1 MILTDHVIFVPNP
14 IWRFFLRVTI
24 SKYVHVHSICVLVAS
39 IWKEE
44 DCLHRFWISW
54 LQVSILCRDGESKR
68 RLSRWPV
75 SELSLDSLAIVAR
88 LTYNRLTSDWQH
100 SAIRRQPVDLDITGR
115 PGHTGRLGHYRSTW
129 TLPVDPPNIDSSVTF
144 SRCSGKVHVNDCC
157 IRVAIFGSDD
167 FFKNTPW
174 LSNGKKHMTCIRYT
188 HSLSDASY

>member
-24 SKYVHVHSICVLVAS
+24 SKYVHVHSICVLVVS

-54 LQVSILCRDGESKR
+54 LRVSILCRDGESKR
-68 RLSRWPV
+68 RLSRWSV

-115 PGHTGRLGHYRSTW
+115 PGHTGRLGHYRSTLRTSTVVLHFLDVLAKYMLMTVASGLRFLVAMIFLK
-129 TLPVDPPNIDSSVTF
+129 TLLD
-144 SRCSGKVHVNDCC
+144 
-157 IRVAIFGSDD
+157 
-167 FFKNTPW
+167 
-174 LSNGKKHMTCIRYT
+174 
-188 HSLSDASY
+188 

>member
-68 RLSRWPV
+68 RLSRWSV
-75 SELSLDSLAIVAR
+75 SELSLDILAIVAR

-115 PGHTGRLGHYRSTW
+115 PGHYRSTLRTSTVVLHFLDVLAKYMLMTVASGLRFLVTMIFLK
-129 TLPVDPPNIDSSVTF
+129 TLLD
-144 SRCSGKVHVNDCC
+144 
-157 IRVAIFGSDD
+157 
-167 FFKNTPW
+167 
-174 LSNGKKHMTCIRYT
+174 
-188 HSLSDASY
+188 

>member
-24 SKYVHVHSICVLVAS
+24 SKYVHLHSICVLVAS

-68 RLSRWPV
+68 RLSRWSV

-100 SAIRRQPVDLDITGR
+100 SVIRRQPVDLDITVDLYI
-115 PGHTGRLGHYRSTW
+115 TGRLGYYRSTW
-129 TLPVDPPNIDSSVTF
+129 TLPVDLDIIGRLGHYRSTPRTSTVMLHFLDVLAKYMLMTVA
-144 SRCSGKVHVNDCC
+144 SGL
-157 IRVAIFGSDD
+157 RFLVAMIFGSW
-167 FFKNTPW
+167 F
-174 LSNGKKHMTCIRYT
+174 
-188 HSLSDASY
+188 